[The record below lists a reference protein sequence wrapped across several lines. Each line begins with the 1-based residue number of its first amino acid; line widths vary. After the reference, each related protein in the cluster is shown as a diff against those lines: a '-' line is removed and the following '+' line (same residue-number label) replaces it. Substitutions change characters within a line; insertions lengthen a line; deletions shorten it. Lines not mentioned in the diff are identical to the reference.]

1 VRQVLH
7 KFMADRGTHLA
18 AMIAYF
24 ALVSLVPMVFLALAG
39 LALVGQPNES
49 ALLVRGLEGVLPSTS
64 VERIVRAVDSIR
76 GNAAAIGIIG
86 GVSLLW
92 SSLSLFSVLE
102 SALNIVYGQPN
113 RSFIRGKGLAAALIV
128 SSLLVLYVGLAIASI
143 GVDVITSTAPGVV
156 ANPVIAFLASIAV
169 SSAAVFLFL
178 TSVYYLLT
186 NADLRFRDVVP
197 GALLAT
203 LALEV
208 TFQAL
213 PFYVRTFDSKDTDI
227 VSLQVFGAPLLLL
240 IWLYLMANVIVL
252 GAEVN
257 WWWQYGRGKAEAE
270 ERVPGLA

>member
-1 VRQVLH
+1 MLD

-39 LALVGQPNES
+39 LALVGQPDES
-49 ALLVRGLEGVLPSTS
+49 TLLVRGLKEVLPSTS
-64 VERIVRAVDSIR
+64 VESIVRAVDSIR
-76 GNAAAIGIIG
+76 GNAAALGIIG

-102 SALNIVYGQPN
+102 SAFNIVYGQPN
-113 RSFIRGKGLAAALIV
+113 RSFVRGKGLAAALIV
-128 SSLLVLYVGLAIASI
+128 SSLLVLYVGLGIASV
-143 GVDVITSTAPGVV
+143 GMELITAYAPSVV
-156 ANPVIAFLASIAV
+156 ANSVAALLASIAI
-169 SSAAVFLFL
+169 SSVAVFFFL

-186 NADLRFRDVVP
+186 NVDLRFRDVLP

-203 LALEV
+203 LTLEV

-213 PFYVRTFDSKDTDI
+213 PFYVRTFETKDTDI

-257 WWWQYGRGKAEAE
+257 WWWEYRRGKVETE